1 MSAEAK
7 TKHRCLMVQFQ
18 CDSCTRYSRW
28 TKLRCKVKPGEWT
41 EHAGRVTS
49 ALPAHEHASDTCSHC
64 GRSMRDHDQVANGL
78 DGSVYVDCPSAP
90 VEVITYGPG
99 WPE

>member
-1 MSAEAK
+1 VVVNEDRGSESRLRLQKTSRYVIDHPTQARMSAEAK

-41 EHAGRVTS
+41 EHAGRH
-49 ALPAHEHASDTCSHC
+49 L
-64 GRSMRDHDQVANGL
+64 
-78 DGSVYVDCPSAP
+78 CPSCHA
-90 VEVITYGPG
+90 
-99 WPE
+99 